1 MRQLGEAKR
10 KGSKGERRKDER
22 LREERFGVWEKRE
35 EEIWLREKRDEREK
49 GKKNSIKNF
58 FGKIFLLRVVGN

>member
-22 LREERFGVWEKRE
+22 LREERFGV
-35 EEIWLREKRDEREK
+35 
-49 GKKNSIKNF
+49 
-58 FGKIFLLRVVGN
+58 